1 MFIKLTNTEGKEF
14 WLNSAHILTLG
25 PRESGTIIKLTNR
38 ESYFEVEEETP
49 EILKQ
54 LNKTRSK

>member
-25 PRESGTIIKLTNR
+25 PRKNGTIIKLTNR
-38 ESYFEVEEETP
+38 EAYFEVEEETQD
-49 EILKQ
+49 ILKQ
-54 LNKTRSK
+54 LSKARSK